1 MSKLNV
7 LDVNKNLMTYLANVD
22 RQLSDLQRDSKKQ
35 IAETNTLQN
44 VLLERIKER
53 DIKRAEK
60 AAQEKAE
67 RDLIKE

>member
-35 IAETNTLQN
+35 ISEANTLQN
-44 VLLERIKER
+44 VLLERIRER
-53 DIKRAEK
+53 DIKK
-60 AAQEKAE
+60 A
-67 RDLIKE
+67 